1 MIRNVQ
7 SALMLLC
14 WLPDIQSKELQIWL
28 AEHLCTL
35 SSQKQNKMNC
45 CNEGMISAIIKVL
58 GRQKQIDP
66 KAVGRKHLD
75 SLESVFAEKRYHICK
90 PFLYAI
96 HVL

>member
-66 KAVGRKHLD
+66 KAVGRKHLH
-75 SLESVFAEKRYHICK
+75 SLESVLICLK
-90 PFLYAI
+90 AS
-96 HVL
+96 

>member
-7 SALMLLC
+7 SAIMLLC

-66 KAVGRKHLD
+66 KAVGRKHLHVD
-75 SLESVFAEKRYHICK
+75 SLEIVLSESILNSSLFYV
-90 PFLYAI
+90 LYI
-96 HVL
+96 